1 MIIKKHAFLNTA
13 QTLLT
18 TSYLAKA
25 SLIGSDSAMYYLLI
39 DFYIKVLEYIALVT
53 HYAFFLLHIVCLY
66 LGTYLLTIFVSNR

>member
-1 MIIKKHAFLNTA
+1 MTYLFKYSSYSTYY
-13 QTLLT
+13 
-18 TSYLAKA
+18 YLAKA
-25 SLIGSDSAMYYLLI
+25 SLIGDSDSAMYYLLI